1 MMQRFAEFADDPAIL
16 DGAKVRIDDVLN
28 QELVVTGYS
37 VKGSKF
43 SKNKSGK
50 YLTLQ
55 VKFDDE
61 KHVLFTGSDVL
72 IDQMAKYG
80 DRVPFVATIK
90 KVDRFYTLS

>member
-1 MMQRFAEFADDPAIL
+1 MQRFADFADDPEIL
-16 DGAKVRIDDVLN
+16 DGPKVRIDDVLN

-37 VKGSKF
+37 VKDSKF